1 MQKRDGGHLWNGE
14 KFIGRDS
21 ESSREMGNVEEVLYG
36 EQGKRWGKN
45 GMEKNG

>member
-36 EQGKRWGKN
+36 KRWGKN
-45 GMEKNG
+45 GMEKKG